1 VSQGH
6 AAREIGATAW
16 LSRGFEQ
23 WLNERNDE
31 PYDVVIVGSGYGGAI
46 AAHEL
51 AGSTRNADGRAAR
64 VCILE
69 RGREYLPGMFP
80 TRLAELPRQ
89 VRFSTER
96 AGAPRGTR
104 EGLFDIRVGRDVS
117 AVLANGLGGGS
128 LINAGVM
135 AEPADEVFENWQP
148 GLAAQLRPYL
158 GRARTLLE
166 AEGQTIDRHP
176 QGRTAKLAAL
186 QALAAVAGE
195 RARFAPA
202 SISVDMEGPGT
213 TCLRCGD
220 CATGCNHDAKRSL
233 DTNLLYQAWRAKAEI
248 YTGATVL
255 RLEREA
261 DSWLV
266 HTVHTDAQLRRRQL
280 APARLRARHVVLAAG
295 TFGST
300 EILLRSQQAGLRLS
314 EQLGR
319 RFSANGD
326 AIAVL
331 YGQRFDVNAV
341 ADEAIAVEDDRKVGP
356 TITGILDLRK
366 DEGIVIEE
374 IAIPGA
380 LRRVFEEV
388 VTTVDTLHS
397 LERPDEAAHVPD
409 GPAQD
414 PCAVDASAIRR
425 SSVYVMMGDD
435 GAEGRLRLVRPGK
448 DGEAG
453 DGALRVHWP
462 GLRRQRIFA
471 RQVEVLR
478 RLAADAD
485 TGGRVL
491 ENPVWRL
498 LPETMAS
505 LLEFR
510 LGPLLTVHPLG
521 GCVIG
526 GTRAE
531 GVVNDKG
538 QVFDASRPDPQ
549 AVWDTL
555 AVLDGSIVRSS
566 LGINPA
572 LTISALALR
581 AVERLRDDWG
591 YRARTA
597 RPWPPRVRPRFR
609 AIPRPLAPRPTE
621 VKLVERLSGAAS
633 LKALAGEPVE
643 CVVELTL
650 RFRKHP
656 LAALVLPLHGH
667 PVAMAR
673 RLELERGELKVF
685 EKKKWDERQL
695 NGEEPSDEE
704 VLIRASLAGSL
715 KLLHRERSSARERR
729 ARARCAWWR
738 NRGVRD
744 SWQWLVERLKRLE
757 IAQLVCQIWPRW
769 RFSAAL
775 ASRAG
780 EARLLEYE
788 LRLSGAPTVK
798 PESRI
803 DAADFLAG
811 ARVLGRKR
819 LSYEKRSN
827 PWRQLMQLELCDF
840 PGLAGARAPRL
851 ELDMKFLARSRVPLF
866 KIVRQ
871 QDQVQAL
878 ADVASFLA
886 YLLRL
891 MISIHV
897 WSFRK
902 PDAPA
907 KRALQLLPG
916 DIPGRLPKAETF
928 QLPFEVPGGR
938 RVFARLTRYRPQ
950 DASGRPVLM
959 IHGYSASGTTFAH
972 HAVRPNMAEYFC
984 NKGREVWLL
993 DMRTS
998 SGMPTARDPWKFEE
1012 AALED
1017 IPAALAEICRRTGA
1031 EKVDVFAHCMGSA
1044 MFSMAVLA
1052 APPPPAADRYERG
1065 ALPGRIG
1072 AAVLSQI
1079 APVVVMSPA
1088 NVFRG
1093 YAMGYLKRFLP
1104 FENYR
1109 FRVRPRGG
1117 VIDELT
1123 DRLLATLPYP
1133 EHEFG
1138 VENPVWPWRRTPF
1151 VGTRHRMDALYGRDF
1166 NLADKDGRAL
1176 LADPVLEYIDD
1187 LFGPL
1192 SIETVSQ
1199 AMHFAR
1205 CEVITDYR
1213 GRNEYVLRPNLARWK
1228 FPTLSIHG
1236 GENGLSDAAT
1246 QARFQRLFSEEVRIW
1261 IDKDVVAGFGHQ
1273 DSLIGKRAEKIFEKV
1288 FTFLHEHRAA
1298 A

>member
-1 VSQGH
+1 VSQGQ
-6 AAREIGATAW
+6 AARETGATAW

-23 WLNERNDE
+23 WLTERQDE
-31 PYDVVIVGSGYGGAI
+31 PYDVLIVGSGYGGAI

-51 AGSTRNADGRAAR
+51 AGATRGAGGPRVR

-89 VRFSTER
+89 VRFSTEGS
-96 AGAPRGTR
+96 AAPRGTR
-104 EGLFDIRVGRDVS
+104 EGLFDIRVGRDVN

-135 AEPADEVFENWQP
+135 AEPADEVFESWQP
-148 GLAAQLRPYL
+148 GLAAALRPYL
-158 GRARTLLE
+158 DRAKILLG
-166 AEGQTIDRHP
+166 AKGQTIDRHP
-176 QGRTAKLAAL
+176 KGRTAKLAAL
-186 QALAAVAGE
+186 QALASVAGN
-195 RARFAPA
+195 RARFEPA
-202 SISVDMEGPGT
+202 SISVDMEGPKT
-213 TCLRCGD
+213 RCQRCGD

-255 RLEREA
+255 RLEREG
-261 DSWLV
+261 DLWLA
-266 HTVHTDAQLRRRQL
+266 HTVHTDTQLRRRQGE
-280 APARLRARHVVLAAG
+280 PARLRARHVILAAG

-300 EILLRSQQAGLRLS
+300 EILLRSQEAGLRLS
-314 EQLGR
+314 DQLGR

-341 ADEAIAVEDDRKVGP
+341 ADEAVAVEDDRQVGP
-356 TITGILDLRK
+356 TITGILDMRR
-366 DEGIVIEE
+366 DEGIVVEE

-380 LRRVFEEV
+380 LRRVFDEV

-397 LERPDEAAHVPD
+397 LERPDDTAHVPD
-409 GPAQD
+409 GPAHD

-435 GAEGRLRLVRPGK
+435 GAGGRLRLVPPGK
-448 DGEAG
+448 DGGEG
-453 DGALRVHWP
+453 DGALRVRWP
-462 GLRRQRIFA
+462 GLRRRRLFT

-478 RLAADAD
+478 RLAGDAD

-491 ENPVWRL
+491 ENPLWRL

-505 LLEFR
+505 LLDSR

-521 GCVIG
+521 GCAMG
-526 GTRAE
+526 TTRAD

-538 QVFDASRPDPQ
+538 QVFDASRSAPE
-549 AVWDTL
+549 AAWKTL

-566 LGINPA
+566 LGINPS

-581 AVERLRDDWG
+581 AVEGLRKEWG
-591 YRARTA
+591 YEPRSG
-597 RPWPPRVRPRFR
+597 PPSPPVLRPRFR
-609 AIPRPLAPRPTE
+609 AIARPVPARPTE
-621 VKLVERLSGAAS
+621 VKLIERLSGAAT
-633 LKALAGEPVE
+633 LGGNAGAPVE
-643 CVVELTL
+643 CVIELTL

-656 LAALVLPLHGH
+656 LAALVLPAHGQ

-673 RLELERGELKVF
+673 RLEVEHGELRVF
-685 EKKKWDERQL
+685 QKDKWDERRL
-695 NGEEPSDEE
+695 KGEEPGEEE
-704 VLIRASLAGSL
+704 VLVRAPLAGTL
-715 KLLHRERSSARERR
+715 KLLHREGSSADERGR
-729 ARARCAWWR
+729 RARCAWWW
-738 NRGVRD
+738 NRGMRD
-744 SWQWLVERLKRLE
+744 SWQWLAERRKRGEL
-757 IAQLVCQIWPRW
+757 AQLVCQIWPRW
-769 RFSAAL
+769 RFSEAL
-775 ASRAG
+775 ASHAG
-780 EARLLEYE
+780 EARLLEYQ
-788 LRLSGAPTVK
+788 LRIAGEPTVK
-798 PESRI
+798 AKSPI
-803 DAADFLAG
+803 DAKKFVAG
-811 ARVLGRKR
+811 AAVLGRKR
-819 LSYEKRSN
+819 LTYERRAN
-827 PWRQLMQLELCDF
+827 PWRQLMQLELREF
-840 PGLAGARAPRL
+840 PGSVGASAPRL
-851 ELDMKFLARSRVPLF
+851 ELDMKFLARRRVPLF

-878 ADVASFLA
+878 ADVGSFLA

-907 KRALQLLPG
+907 ERKLQLLPG
-916 DIPGRLPKAETF
+916 DIPGRLPKCEI
-928 QLPFEVPGGR
+928 VPLHL
-938 RVFARLTRYRPQ
+938 ARLTRYRPP

-984 NKGREVWLL
+984 NRGRDVWLL

-998 SGMPTARDPWKFEE
+998 SGMPTARRPWKFEE

-1017 IPAALAEICRRTGA
+1017 IPAAVAEVCRRTGA
-1031 EKVDVFAHCMGSA
+1031 DKIVVFAHCMGSA
-1044 MFSMAVLA
+1044 MLSMAVLA
-1052 APPPPAADRYERG
+1052 PPPPAGDDRHERG

-1072 AAVLSQI
+1072 AAALSQI

-1088 NVFRG
+1088 NIFRG
-1093 YAMGYLKRFLP
+1093 YAMSYLKRFLP
-1104 FENYR
+1104 LENYR

-1117 VIDELT
+1117 VLDELT

-1133 EHEFG
+1133 EHEFE
-1138 VENPVWPWRRTPF
+1138 VENPRRPWRRTPF

-1213 GRNEYVLRPNLARWK
+1213 GRNEYVLRSNLARWT
-1228 FPTLSIHG
+1228 FPTLSLHG
-1236 GENGLSDAAT
+1236 KENGLSDAAT
-1246 QARFQRLFSEEVRIW
+1246 QARFQRLFSEEGRVW
-1261 IDKDVVAGFGHQ
+1261 IDIRVVPDFGHQ
-1273 DSLIGKRAEKIFEKV
+1273 DSLIGKHAETIFEMV
-1288 FTFLHEHRAA
+1288 HRFFDEQRAA